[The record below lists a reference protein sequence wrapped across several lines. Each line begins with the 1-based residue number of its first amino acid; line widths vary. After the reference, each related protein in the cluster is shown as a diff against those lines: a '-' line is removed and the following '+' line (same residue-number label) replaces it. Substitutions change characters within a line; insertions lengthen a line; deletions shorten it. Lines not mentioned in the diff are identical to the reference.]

1 MLKEKTIFGPNSP
14 ATAPGIKAGGTG
26 SLPSAVVQPW
36 PSLPPPGQSPPAA
49 SVVRPFAE
57 VARCSVKG
65 CIFPARGSKDKRCAH
80 HLLADRE
87 PKMFLS
93 LQPSSFLLDQAKFG
107 LPDPDYDYS
116 RARDRSRLAAQRER
130 LWEEVA

>member
-1 MLKEKTIFGPNSP
+1 MHKEKALFDPSSP
-14 ATAPGIKAGGTG
+14 AAVPEAKTGGTD
-26 SLPSAVVQPW
+26 SLPRAVVQPR
-36 PSLPPPGQSPPAA
+36 PSLLLQVQSPPASA
-49 SVVRPFAE
+49 VRPFTE
-57 VARCSVKG
+57 VVRCSVKG

-87 PKMFLS
+87 PKLFLS

-107 LPDPDYDYS
+107 LPDPDYDHS